1 MKPSN
6 LFIYLILLLVFSSC
20 RSFRQLSSRDNTE
33 NVAVNK
39 RSNINKK
46 NTFIDNIEVTPG
58 NTITNKHK
66 TSATNST
73 NTQNQT
79 SNKPRSEIITNNF
92 TIENSNYLQ
101 LKYAVLIGVTI
112 DRLNNIALLQEIDK
126 WWGTRYCWGGTT
138 EECLDCSAFT
148 QIVLRDVYSVNLPR
162 TAQEQYNAG
171 EKMETP
177 DLKEGDLVF
186 FHTTGRKKKMITHVG
201 VYLQNN
207 KFAHAATSGGVM
219 ISDLNE
225 KYWAPKFRGGARL
238 K

>member
-1 MKPSN
+1 M
-6 LFIYLILLLVFSSC
+6 LLAFSSC

-33 NVAVNK
+33 NIAVNK
-39 RSNINKK
+39 RTNSNKK

-58 NTITNKHK
+58 STVTNKHK
-66 TSATNST
+66 TSSTNTT
-73 NTQNQT
+73 NTQNQ
-79 SNKPRSEIITNNF
+79 SANKTRSEIISNNF
-92 TIENSNYLQ
+92 TVENSNYLQ

-148 QIVLRDVYSVNLPR
+148 QIVLRDVYGVNLPR

-186 FHTTGRKKKMITHVG
+186 FHTTGRKKRAITHVG

-225 KYWAPKFRGGARL
+225 KYWEPKFRGGARL